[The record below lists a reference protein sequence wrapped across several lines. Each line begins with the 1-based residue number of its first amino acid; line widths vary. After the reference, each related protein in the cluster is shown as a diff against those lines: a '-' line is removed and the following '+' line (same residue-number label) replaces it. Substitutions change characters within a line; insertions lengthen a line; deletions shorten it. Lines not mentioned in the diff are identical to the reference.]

1 MDIISSKD
9 NKIIKLTSNLIN
21 NKKTRDEEDLFVIEG
36 IKTINEINADFDI
49 RNILVSEDFSSRLN
63 EITCLSSDVLSS
75 KLVVISNNLYKGLS
89 EMKTPEGVMAIVS
102 KKHYDLENLINTG
115 NINKIVMLDDIRDPG
130 NLGTIIRSAD
140 AMGIDLVITSLE
152 SVDLWAPKVT
162 RSTMGSL
169 FHMPIIDKISLT
181 ESLETLKNAGFK
193 VYATSLD
200 TDNYMENVDLKAS
213 KVAVI
218 IGNEAH
224 GVRQNLM
231 DLVDDKFKIE
241 MKGNAESL
249 NASVAASIIMYELN
263 KEYGWS
269 KFIVMV
275 PSIAIREG
283 VQKCVIY

>member
-1 MDIISSKD
+1 MEVITSKD
-9 NKIIKLTSNLIN
+9 NKIIKLVSMLSDS
-21 NKKTRDEEDLFVIEG
+21 KKQRDEKDLFIIEG
-36 IKTINEINADFDI
+36 IKTINEISKDFEI
-49 RNILVSEDFSSRLN
+49 KNIVVSENFANNLML
-63 EITCLSSDVLSS
+63 ITCLEPSKVEELTTVVSD
-75 KLVVISNNLYKGLS
+75 KLYKAIS
-89 EMKTPEGVMAIVS
+89 TMTNPEGALAIVS
-102 KKHYDLENLINTG
+102 KKHYDLESLLNTG
-115 NINKIVMLDDIRDPG
+115 KINKIVMLDDIRDPG

-231 DLVDDKFKIE
+231 DLVDDKFKIK

-249 NASVAASIIMYELN
+249 NASVAASIIMYEL
-263 KEYGWS
+263 S
-269 KFIVMV
+269 K
-275 PSIAIREG
+275 
-283 VQKCVIY
+283 

>member
-102 KKHYDLENLINTG
+102 KKHYDLESLINTKD
-115 NINKIVMLDDIRDPG
+115 IKKVVMLSDIRDPG
-130 NLGTIIRSAD
+130 NLGTIVRSAD
-140 AMGIDLVITSLE
+140 AMGMDLVITSLE

-169 FHMPIIDKISLT
+169 FHMPIIDKYDLDKAI
-181 ESLETLKNAGFK
+181 ETLINAGFK
-193 VYATSLD
+193 IYGTSLD
-200 TDNYMENVDLKAS
+200 TDKYMDQIDLS
-213 KVAVI
+213 GKVCII

-224 GVRQNLM
+224 GVDK
-231 DLVDDKFKIE
+231 DLLNKCTDRFKIE

-249 NASVAASIIMYELN
+249 NASVAASIVMYELA
-263 KEYGWS
+263 K
-269 KFIVMV
+269 K
-275 PSIAIREG
+275 
-283 VQKCVIY
+283 